1 MPHLPTVLLCL
12 TLLAGSIA
20 GCSASD
26 DIAGANSDPSL
37 FAATAMRIHPIFS
50 GPKDWNSDG
59 KLDGVE
65 VLLEFQDRFSD
76 PTKAAGTV
84 MFELYEYRPAQP
96 DPRGPRLANPWIGS
110 ISTLS
115 EQSARWNRTSRT
127 YTFQLAYPQVDES
140 RSYVLTANFS
150 DNSGGRFFDRV
161 VFAGQQQEPSFDVP
175 STSPSSSDTPASGVG
190 TP

>member
-1 MPHLPTVLLCL
+1 MRHPYLPLVCCL
-12 TLLAGSIA
+12 ALLAG
-20 GCSASD
+20 CSTLQD
-26 DIAGANSDPSL
+26 PGAPPDPSL
-37 FAATAMRIHPIFS
+37 FEATAMRIHPIFS

-59 KLDGVE
+59 KPDGIE

-84 MFELYEYRPAQP
+84 MFELYDFRAAHP
-96 DPRGPRLANPWIGS
+96 DPRGARLANPWIGS
-110 ISTLS
+110 ITTLN

-140 RSYVLTANFS
+140 HNYVLTANFN
-150 DNSGGRFFDRV
+150 DNNGQRFFDRV
-161 VFAGQQQEPSFDVP
+161 VFARQQEEPAPELPPAP
-175 STSPSSSDTPASGVG
+175 STPSTPSPAVG